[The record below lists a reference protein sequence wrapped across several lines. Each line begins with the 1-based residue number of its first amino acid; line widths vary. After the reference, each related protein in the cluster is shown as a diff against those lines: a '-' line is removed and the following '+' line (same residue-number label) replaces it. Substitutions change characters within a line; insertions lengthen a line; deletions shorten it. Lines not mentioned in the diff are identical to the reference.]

1 MAFRRPENYERY
13 EDIFFYPKEKIETR
27 VANNTHQNRETFTF
41 TLNKEYSGLDWYRS
55 RILMSFK
62 LTKLTGANIAANDNN
77 GIVNGAHS
85 FIKNIS
91 FSINGREVYNCTNA
105 NHCMNIK
112 NLISYSP
119 NYAETVATNELFFLD
134 TSTSANSNKYLTRQV
149 QHGRNNDNTGWT
161 PRVFI
166 ENEDPSFNSGFAA
179 RKKLLGTSAVVFCE
193 IPLNRYSIF
202 EACKDRLLPDSKFEL
217 QIKTES
223 DDNIIWRTG
232 DSVCRIVI
240 TNFVMLIPQIIPI
253 ELPPPPTAKE
263 LVFLNDYTTKSY
275 TTRQKEGEFRIT
287 NSITKPRHVY
297 VYFLEN
303 SKLNSQTANPF
314 QYNTFTLDGNKT
326 LKRCYLKVN
335 NDNYPTIH
343 YNLPRDEIRLYQK
356 VVGFNSV
363 SLLNKNNFKDLYP
376 FIYFDLSALKKPEA
390 KLSFYY
396 ELNNETTVDYTI
408 YAIVLHEKSILT

>member
-1 MAFRRPENYERY
+1 MAFRRPENYKRY
-13 EDIFFYPKEKIETR
+13 EDIYFYPTEKIETR
-27 VANNTHQNRETFTF
+27 VANNTHQYSDTFTF
-41 TLNKEYSGLDWYRS
+41 TLNKEYDGLDWYRS
-55 RILMSFK
+55 RIQMSFK
-62 LTKLTGANIAANDNN
+62 LTKLTGANINVNDNN

-91 FSINGREVYNCTNA
+91 FSINGGQVYNCTNA

-112 NLISYSP
+112 NLMSYSP

-166 ENEDPSFNSGFAA
+166 ENEDPSFTQGP
-179 RKKLLGTSAVVFCE
+179 LLEKNYLELQLFFFGE

-223 DDNIIWRTG
+223 DDNIIGRTG
-232 DSVCRIVI
+232 DSVCRIII
-240 TNFVMLIPQIIPI
+240 TNFIMLIPQIIPI
-253 ELPPPPTAKE
+253 VPPPPPTAKE

-297 VYFLEN
+297 VFFLEN

-335 NDNYPTIH
+335 NVIYPTIH

-356 VVGFNSV
+356 VVGFNGV
-363 SLLNKNNFKDLYP
+363 SLLNKNNFKDLSP
-376 FIYFDLSALKKPEA
+376 FIYFDLSALKEPEA

-408 YAIVLHEKSILT
+408 YAIVLRT